1 MKESFPEGKSDLF
14 AAFIQRCTGLASKRG
29 LSAMITMQSWMFL
42 SSFEKLRRSLLC
54 NQWIVSMLHLGT
66 RAFDS
71 IGGEVVSSTAFVI
84 ENVPPSRRGTA
95 STRCGSF
102 VRIVDGKSEAEKI
115 VMLDRA
121 RHTREARDGFHG
133 ASPED
138 FTVIPGSPIV
148 YWLSEKMRTTFK
160 EGRSLGEMAELLVG
174 LRTGDNTRFLR
185 FWWEVAQDRTTLD
198 CTSLAE
204 AKASGRRW
212 FPYNKGGSFRRWY
225 GNHEYVVNW
234 ENDGREIEEGLAERY
249 PYMVPA
255 GQSVLRGQGR
265 SRYFSPSVSWSD
277 ISSGEAAFRRYPGG
291 FIHDSTG
298 HSGFGEPSTLDRVAI
313 LMNSTFAAQAL
324 QVLAPTMH
332 FHIGYVGQVPVA
344 SDVERLCTE
353 RMDKLVERS
362 KRDWDEYETSWDFR
376 SNPLVTIGHQ
386 DAFELR

>member
-1 MKESFPEGKSDLF
+1 MKESFSEGKSDLF

-148 YWLSEKMRTTFK
+148 YWLSEKMRNAF
-160 EGRSLGEMAELLVG
+160 SVNQPLGESTRLAVG
-174 LRTGDNTRFLR
+174 LQTGDNNRFLR
-185 FWWEVAQDRTTLD
+185 EWWEVAIPRIAFA
-198 CTSLAE
+198 CTSRE
-204 AKASGRRW
+204 AAARSGARW
-212 FPYNKGGSFRRWY
+212 FPYNKGGRVSKVVRQPRVRRQLGKRRRRGSRFR
-225 GNHEYVVNW
+225 N
-234 ENDGREIEEGLAERY
+234 
-249 PYMVPA
+249 
-255 GQSVLRGQGR
+255 
-265 SRYFSPSVSWSD
+265 
-277 ISSGEAAFRRYPGG
+277 
-291 FIHDSTG
+291 
-298 HSGFGEPSTLDRVAI
+298 
-313 LMNSTFAAQAL
+313 
-324 QVLAPTMH
+324 
-332 FHIGYVGQVPVA
+332 
-344 SDVERLCTE
+344 
-353 RMDKLVERS
+353 
-362 KRDWDEYETSWDFR
+362 
-376 SNPLVTIGHQ
+376 
-386 DAFELR
+386 